1 MGDQKSTTFSAKCK
15 ILSDLWIR
23 YRNEETLEDFFNY
36 NDISLPLAFLLDE
49 NIISEKNSAI
59 ESFIEETF
67 MLFLKAVEMDDEGFE
82 ELDEILG
89 LGIE

>member
-1 MGDQKSTTFSAKCK
+1 MSDDKTTTFSAKCR
-15 ILSDLWIR
+15 ILSDLWIK
-23 YRNEETLEDFFNY
+23 YRNEESLEDFFSY
-36 NDISLPLAFLLDE
+36 NDVSLPLAFLLSE
-49 NIISEKNSAI
+49 NIIGEKNAAI

-67 MLFLKAVEMDDEGFE
+67 MLFLKAVEVEDDGFE

>member
-1 MGDQKSTTFSAKCK
+1 MSDDNTTTFNAKCR
-15 ILSDLWIR
+15 ILSDLWIK
-23 YRNEETLEDFFNY
+23 YRNEESLEDFFSY
-36 NDISLPLAFLLDE
+36 NDVSLPLAFLLSE
-49 NIISEKNSAI
+49 NIIGEKNAAI

-67 MLFLKAVEMDDEGFE
+67 MLFLKAVEEEDDGFE

>member
-1 MGDQKSTTFSAKCK
+1 MGDEKSTFSAKCK

-49 NIISEKNSAI
+49 NVIAEKNSAI

-67 MLFLKAVEMDDEGFE
+67 MLFLKAVEMDDQGFE

>member
-1 MGDQKSTTFSAKCK
+1 MGDEKSTKCK

-49 NIISEKNSAI
+49 NVIAEKNSAI

-67 MLFLKAVEMDDEGFE
+67 MLFLKAVEMDDQGFE